1 MPPSI
6 LGAKMDFDELYQAII
21 LDHSKRPRNR
31 GTLSPPATHGSGYNP
46 ACGDEVT
53 VFVRQTTERGIE
65 QVAFESQACAICT
78 ASTSLMTTQV
88 KGKTREQALALQR
101 RFIDFLT
108 TDAPEDGLGNLQAL
122 GGVKKFPQRL
132 KCATLGWHALE
143 FALVGLAKGPVRS
156 DQ

>member
-1 MPPSI
+1 
-6 LGAKMDFDELYQAII
+6 LETDALDFDELYQTII

-31 GTLSPPATHGSGYNP
+31 GALPPPATHGSGYNP

-53 VFVRQTTERGIE
+53 VFVRQSPEGQIE
-65 QVAFESQACAICT
+65 ALAFESQACAICT

-88 KGKTREQALALQR
+88 KGKSRGQALALGR

-108 TDAPEDGLGNLQAL
+108 KDASEEGLGNLQAL
-122 GGVKKFPQRL
+122 SGVKKFPQRL

-143 FALVGLAKGPVRS
+143 AALGGKETEPVTS
-156 DQ
+156 E

>member
-1 MPPSI
+1 
-6 LGAKMDFDELYQAII
+6 MDLDELYQTII

-31 GTLSPPATHGSGYNP
+31 GTLPPPATHGSGFNP

-53 VFVRQTTERGIE
+53 VFVRQTPEQKIE
-65 QVAFESQACAICT
+65 AVSFESQACAICT

-88 KGKTREQALALQR
+88 KGKSREQALALQR

-108 TDAPEDGLGNLQAL
+108 RDAPEEGLGNLQAL

-143 FALVGLAKGPVRS
+143 VALKGINS
-156 DQ
+156 DTVTSE

>member
-1 MPPSI
+1 M
-6 LGAKMDFDELYQAII
+6 MDLDELYQTII

-31 GTLSPPATHGSGYNP
+31 GALPPPATHGSGFNP

-53 VFVRQTTERGIE
+53 VFVRQTPAQEIE
-65 QVAFESQACAICT
+65 AVSFESQACAICT

-88 KGKTREQALALQR
+88 KGKSREQALALQR

-108 TDAPEDGLGNLQAL
+108 KDASEAGLGNLQAL

-143 FALVGLAKGPVRS
+143 VALSGTNS
-156 DQ
+156 DTVTSE

>member
-1 MPPSI
+1 
-6 LGAKMDFDELYQAII
+6 MDLDELYQAII
-21 LDHSKRPRNR
+21 LDHCKRPRNR

-53 VFVRQTTERGIE
+53 VFVRQTLERGIE
-65 QVAFESQACAICT
+65 EVSFESQACAICT

-88 KGKTREQALALQR
+88 KGKSREQALALQR

-108 TDAPEDGLGNLQAL
+108 KDSPEEGLGNLQAL

-143 FALVGLAKGPVRS
+143 AALNGSENEQVTS
-156 DQ
+156 E

>member
-1 MPPSI
+1 MPLST
-6 LGAKMDFDELYQAII
+6 LGINVDFDELYQAII
-21 LDHSKRPRNR
+21 IDHSKRPRNR
-31 GTLSPPATHGSGYNP
+31 GTLPPPATHGSGYNP

-53 VFVRQTTERGIE
+53 VFVRQTPELGIE
-65 QVAFESQACAICT
+65 EVAFQSQACAICT

-88 KGKTREQALALQR
+88 KGKSREQALALQR

-108 TDAPEDGLGNLQAL
+108 KDSPEEGLGNLQAL

-143 FALVGLAKGPVRS
+143 IALSETDAGPVTS
-156 DQ
+156 E

>member
-1 MPPSI
+1 
-6 LGAKMDFDELYQAII
+6 LEFKDQMDFDELYQAII

-31 GTLSPPATHGSGYNP
+31 GTLPHPATHGSGYNP

-53 VFVRQTTERGIE
+53 VFVQQTPEGGIE
-65 QVAFESQACAICT
+65 RVSFESQACAICT

-88 KGKTREQALALQR
+88 KGKSREQALSLQR

-108 TDAPEDGLGNLQAL
+108 KDTPEEGLGNLQAL

-143 FALVGLAKGPVRS
+143 IALSGIDGGTATS
-156 DQ
+156 E

>member
-1 MPPSI
+1 MEV
-6 LGAKMDFDELYQAII
+6 KRQMDFDELYQVII
-21 LDHSKRPRNR
+21 LDHCKRPRNR
-31 GTLSPPATHGSGYNP
+31 GTLPPPATYGSGFNP

-53 VFVRQTTERGIE
+53 VFVRQTPERGIE
-65 QVAFESQACAICT
+65 EVSFESQACAICT

-88 KGKTREQALALQR
+88 KGKSREQALALQR

-108 TDAPEDGLGNLQAL
+108 KDTPEEGLGNLQAL

-143 FALVGLAKGPVRS
+143 IALSGTDREAATTE
-156 DQ
+156 

>member
-1 MPPSI
+1 
-6 LGAKMDFDELYQAII
+6 LGINVDLDELYQAII

-53 VFVRQTTERGIE
+53 VFVRQTPDRGIE
-65 QVAFESQACAICT
+65 EVSFESQACAICT

-88 KGKTREQALALQR
+88 KGKSREQALALLR

-108 TDAPEDGLGNLQAL
+108 KDSPEEGLGNLQAL

-143 FALVGLAKGPVRS
+143 AALNGADRGPVTS
-156 DQ
+156 E

>member
-1 MPPSI
+1 
-6 LGAKMDFDELYQAII
+6 LGINVDFDELYQAII

-31 GTLSPPATHGSGYNP
+31 GTLPSPATHGSGYNP

-53 VFVRQTTERGIE
+53 VFVRQTPEGEIE
-65 QVAFESQACAICT
+65 EVSFESQACAICT
-78 ASTSLMTTQV
+78 ASTSLMTTQI
-88 KGKTREQALALQR
+88 KGKSRKHALTLQR

-108 TDAPEDGLGNLQAL
+108 KDSPEEGLGNLQAL

-143 FALVGLAKGPVRS
+143 IALSGSECEPVTS
-156 DQ
+156 E

>member
-1 MPPSI
+1 
-6 LGAKMDFDELYQAII
+6 MDLDELYQAII

-31 GTLSPPATHGSGYNP
+31 GSLSPPATHGSGYNP

-53 VFVRQTTERGIE
+53 VFVRQTAEHGIE
-65 QVAFESQACAICT
+65 AVSFESQACAICT

-88 KGKTREQALALQR
+88 KGKSREQALVLQR

-108 TDAPEDGLGNLQAL
+108 KDAPEEGLGNLQAL

-143 FALVGLAKGPVRS
+143 IALSGTDGGSVTS
-156 DQ
+156 E

>member
-1 MPPSI
+1 
-6 LGAKMDFDELYQAII
+6 MDFDELYQAII

-31 GTLSPPATHGSGYNP
+31 GSLPPPATHGSGYNP
-46 ACGDEVT
+46 ACGDEIT
-53 VFVRQTTERGIE
+53 VFVRQSPEGKIE
-65 QVAFESQACAICT
+65 ELLFESQACAICT

-88 KGKTREQALALQR
+88 KGKSRGEALTLGQ

-108 TDAPEDGLGNLQAL
+108 KDTPEEGLGNLQAL

-143 FALVGLAKGPVRS
+143 AALGGKDNGPVTS
-156 DQ
+156 E